1 MLSTSPT
8 EMLTM
13 KTNLIENYY
22 LCADNNE
29 KFDRGET
36 TFKMDL
42 HEYSVYDYQQL
53 VAKRMGAIT
62 MPFLSAAQVPPAC
75 RTRSIPS
82 SFNWADYGVLTPV
95 KDQLDCGCCWIFGSV
110 AAIES
115 AIAIKYGKLMKLSE
129 QELLECIT
137 DPTNSGYAG
146 CRGGGDNWVYN
157 HLKNVGGV
165 TMEYNYGYLFNDKIQ
180 CNHNARVKVPESKVV
195 DYVSLTA
202 GDEENLK
209 YHLATVGPIAVAIY
223 MSPSMSS
230 FSYGIFDDPKNECA
244 NYQVNHLVR
253 ISCFTFC
260 YLLTVK
266 FRSFSL
272 ATARCPVTE
281 KLLATTG

>member
-1 MLSTSPT
+1 MLSSTPT

-13 KTNLIENYY
+13 RTNVLRNYY
-22 LCADNNE
+22 LCAANNE
-29 KFDRGET
+29 KFDKGES

-42 HEYSVYDYQQL
+42 HEYSIYDYKQL

-62 MPFLSAAQVPPAC
+62 MPTLRAAQVPPAC
-75 RTRSIPS
+75 RTKSIPS
-82 SFNWADYGVLTPV
+82 SFNWADYGVVAPV
-95 KDQLDCGCCWIFGSV
+95 KDQLNCGCCWIFGSI

-137 DPTNSGYAG
+137 DPTNTGYAG

-165 TMEYNYGYLFNDKIQ
+165 TMAYNYGYLQNDQIQ

-202 GDEENLK
+202 GDEENMK

-223 MSPSMSS
+223 MSPSMAS
-230 FSYGIFDDPKNECA
+230 FSYGIFDDPANECA
-244 NYQVNHLVR
+244 TYIVNHLVNFP
-253 ISCFTFC
+253 ILF
-260 YLLTVK
+260 LL
-266 FRSFSL
+266 SFNF
-272 ATARCPVTE
+272 E
-281 KLLATTG
+281 I